1 MSTTL
6 EMTDRARPVIFSR
19 RANLLERPPAA
30 IRVRR
35 PTSADI
41 NALDAATSKVD
52 ETSRRL
58 TASLAQQWDIAAA
71 IAANPALGAIVDY
84 IDRRTS

>member
-1 MSTTL
+1 
-6 EMTDRARPVIFSR
+6 
-19 RANLLERPPAA
+19 
-30 IRVRR
+30 
-35 PTSADI
+35 
-41 NALDAATSKVD
+41 LDAATSKVD